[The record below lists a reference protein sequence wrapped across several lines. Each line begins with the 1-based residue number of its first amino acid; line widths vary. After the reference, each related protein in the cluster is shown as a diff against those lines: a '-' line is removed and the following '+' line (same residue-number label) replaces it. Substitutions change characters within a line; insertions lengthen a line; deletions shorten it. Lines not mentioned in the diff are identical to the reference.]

1 MLAEL
6 VHGFRK
12 LRALVIGDAML
23 DSYLEGTAARLSREG
38 PVPVVRKTEE
48 HRIPGGAANAATNL
62 SALGAEVTFLS
73 IAGQDMTG
81 SVLRSALRKQGVDDH
96 WIIEDES
103 TNTLHKLRIMADGQ
117 YVVRF
122 DEDAR
127 HLSRRAKSY
136 YWRTSKR
143 SFRKAILF

>member
-48 HRIPGGAANAATNL
+48 HHIPGGAANAATNL

-73 IAGQDMTG
+73 IAGQDMTA
-81 SVLRSALRKQGVDDH
+81 SLLRSAPPNQVLNDH
-96 WIIEDES
+96 VIIQD
-103 TNTLHKLRIMADGQ
+103 T
-117 YVVRF
+117 
-122 DEDAR
+122 
-127 HLSRRAKSY
+127 
-136 YWRTSKR
+136 
-143 SFRKAILF
+143 

>member
-48 HRIPGGAANAATNL
+48 HRIQGGAPNAATNL
-62 SALGAEVTFLS
+62 SALGAEETSLS
-73 IAGQDMTG
+73 IAGQDLPG
-81 SVLRSALRKQGVDDH
+81 PLLRSPLRKRGVDDH
-96 WIIEDES
+96 ES
-103 TNTLHKLRIMADGQ
+103 IPL
-117 YVVRF
+117 
-122 DEDAR
+122 
-127 HLSRRAKSY
+127 
-136 YWRTSKR
+136 
-143 SFRKAILF
+143 